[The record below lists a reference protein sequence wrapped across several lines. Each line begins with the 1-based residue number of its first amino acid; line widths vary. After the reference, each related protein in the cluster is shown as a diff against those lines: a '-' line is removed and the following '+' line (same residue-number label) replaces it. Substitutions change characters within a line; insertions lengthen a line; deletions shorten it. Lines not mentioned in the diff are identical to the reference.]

1 MSSDRPTSGEATPRE
16 TTPGEATSGETGKAI
31 LELPLRQ
38 LYEYW
43 AGKRGARR
51 WPARADILPSEIPA
65 LLPYVVLT
73 DVLESGQHF
82 RMRLVGTD
90 VAFGIDP
97 TGQLLHEAVPEGNY
111 RAHVTA
117 LFQRGAAGPGA
128 LYSRTRYDYADVAGP
143 RTIARIFM
151 PLASDGEAIDM
162 MLVGQMRDRQ
172 IHADH
177 SAWQANPPTI
187 SEVVELRLP

>member
-1 MSSDRPTSGEATPRE
+1 MAPGE
-16 TTPGEATSGETGKAI
+16 TTPGETTPGETTAGEPGKAI

-38 LYEYW
+38 LYAYW
-43 AGKRGARR
+43 AGKRSGRT

-65 LLPYVVLT
+65 ILPFVVLA
-73 DVLESGQHF
+73 DVLEDGVSEGGRHF
-82 RMRLVGTD
+82 RLRLVGTD

-97 TGQLLHEAVPEGNY
+97 TGQLLHEAVPEGPY

-151 PLASDGEAIDM
+151 PLATDGEVIDM
-162 MLVGQMRDRQ
+162 MLMGQMRDRQ
-172 IHADH
+172 IRADR

-187 SEVVELRLP
+187 SEVEEFRLP

>member
-1 MSSDRPTSGEATPRE
+1 MSADRPTSDDGAPGE
-16 TTPGEATSGETGKAI
+16 TTPGETTAGEPGKAI

-38 LYEYW
+38 LYAYW
-43 AGKRGARR
+43 AGKRGART

-65 LLPYVVLT
+65 ILPFVVLA
-73 DVLESGQHF
+73 DVLEKGQHF

-97 TGQLLHEAVPEGNY
+97 TGQLLHEAVPEGPY

-151 PLASDGEAIDM
+151 PLAADGEAIDM

-172 IHADH
+172 IRADR

-187 SEVVELRLP
+187 SEVEELRLP